1 MVALGD
7 ESGMV
12 DDHAPYPLPSL
23 WVPVRCVP
31 LVGIRPNVQIP
42 TGTLPVPGEV
52 DSGPPLRQAWEG
64 LEIPH
69 SCPVNSRLRFFSQT
83 LNFVVGFGFPSGV
96 PTDVRGRKTGRRVS
110 P

>member
-1 MVALGD
+1 MAALGD

-42 TGTLPVPGEV
+42 AGTLPYPAKLTPG
-52 DSGPPLRQAWEG
+52 R
-64 LEIPH
+64 
-69 SCPVNSRLRFFSQT
+69 
-83 LNFVVGFGFPSGV
+83 PSV
-96 PTDVRGRKTGRRVS
+96 KRGRVS
-110 P
+110 KSPILAP